1 LVQDRAPV
9 SNLHREI
16 HEQPEVLSV
25 LLDKE
30 MDAVLR
36 LAKKWRDRGIEYVTI
51 AARGSSDNAAAYG
64 KYVFGA
70 MNQLAVALPAPS
82 LLTLYGARPKLKR
95 SLVIAISQSGASPD
109 ILAVVEEAHAQ
120 NVPSLA
126 VTNSPSSPLAG
137 IADDVLYLHA
147 GEEKSLAATK
157 SFTASL
163 AALAMISVA
172 LGEGDPSARLDEL
185 RAMPEKMSQA
195 LTRETDVGHLVP
207 NFLDLRYCTV
217 IGRGFNHSIAFEIAL
232 KLKELSY
239 LGSEAYSPADFLHGP
254 IAMVDER
261 LYALVI
267 APQGKAH
274 PNVVEFI
281 GRMKS
286 EGARV
291 VAISDQEET
300 IAFAGAGVR
309 VPEAPE
315 WLSPLVTVIPGQL
328 LALELTQAKGYDVDR
343 PRRLVK
349 VTKTV

>member
-1 LVQDRAPV
+1 LVQDRP
-9 SNLHREI
+9 SESILHREI
-16 HEQPEVLSV
+16 HEQPEVLRV

-30 MDAVLR
+30 MSAVSR
-36 LAKKWRDRGIEYVTI
+36 LAKKWRERGIEYVTI
-51 AARGSSDNAAAYG
+51 AARGSSDNAASYG

-70 MNQLAVALPAPS
+70 LNQLAVALPAPS
-82 LLTLYGARPKLKR
+82 LLTLYGARPNLKR

-109 ILAVVEEAHAQ
+109 ILAVVEEARAQ

-126 VTNSPSSPLAG
+126 ITNSPSSPLAG

-163 AALAMISVA
+163 GALAMISVA
-172 LGEGDPSARLDEL
+172 LGDDASSARLDEL
-185 RAMPEKMSQA
+185 RAMPEKMSEALAHQA
-195 LTRETDVGHLVP
+195 EIAQLVP
-207 NFLDLRYCTV
+207 HFVDLRYCTV

-267 APQGKAH
+267 APGGKAH

-281 GRMKS
+281 ERMKS
-286 EGARV
+286 EGAQV
-291 VAISDQEET
+291 VAISDKGET
-300 IAFAGAGVR
+300 LRLAGAGVR
-309 VPEAPE
+309 VPEVPE

-328 LALELTQAKGYDVDR
+328 LALALTQAKGYDVDR